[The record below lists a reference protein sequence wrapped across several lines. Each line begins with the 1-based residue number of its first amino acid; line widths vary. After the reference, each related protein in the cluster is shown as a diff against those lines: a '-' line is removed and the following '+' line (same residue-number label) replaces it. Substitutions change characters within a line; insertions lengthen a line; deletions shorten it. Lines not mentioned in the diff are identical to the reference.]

1 MPLQIDKYVRD
12 KIEEHHLEFY
22 THADSY
28 LKWTPYFLI
37 FLLDTVHLQ
46 TKHTRKKHIR
56 LVALSEAIQS
66 IITNSL
72 KYTIREQRPMPSL
85 RSNSFP
91 SGHAATCFAG
101 AEILRAELNKTHP
114 VLSYAGYS
122 IAVTTVVLRLY
133 NNKHWLSDIV
143 AGTAIGI
150 LSAKLAYIALHK
162 TKRRSMITAMKTER
176 KSNTTND
183 ARPPERTGR
192 ER

>member
-1 MPLQIDKYVRD
+1 MPLQVDKYVRD
-12 KIEEHHLEFY
+12 KIEEHYLEFY
-22 THADSY
+22 TYADSY
-28 LKWTPYFLI
+28 LKWAPYFLI
-37 FLLDTVHLQ
+37 FLPDIICLQ
-46 TKHTRKKHIR
+46 TKYTLKKHIK

-101 AEILRAELNKTHP
+101 AEILRTELHETHP
-114 VLSYAGYS
+114 VRSYAGYC
-122 IAVTTVVLRLY
+122 IAVITAVLRLY

-150 LSAKLAYIALHK
+150 LSAKLAYIALYK
-162 TKRRSMITAMKTER
+162 SRSEERRVGKECRSR
-176 KSNTTND
+176 WS
-183 ARPPERTGR
+183 PYH
-192 ER
+192 